1 MARLTASVAGTG
13 QDLSL
18 CHVLYQGK
26 YRKLHSEVCILY
38 DGHRARFS
46 QKEQVQCQSLAQHP
60 LDSPNLF
67 HHFKLTMGLFL

>member
-13 QDLSL
+13 QDLS
-18 CHVLYQGK
+18 YQGK